1 MTSHLLELLLAI
13 GWYVEK
19 SEPGASAKL
28 SSMVMELMKFLAPIC
43 TSKELLRRK
52 SSSMS
57 VEGFLQI
64 FIIMM
69 CLGQIDQSVVMVL
82 KLELHFWTGN
92 LCRLLD
98 LLPLNGDWDQLINSL
113 SPALKSG
120 FWEWPLTK
128 LVSSLTKSYGEE
140 NKPLVMELV
149 PIQNRGMKKF
159 KKELRNKE
167 LIGRKKVKSLLILN
181 LKLLKLITI
190 ESFSMIFMEN
200 LQNNASLISGCQNGQ
215 DKLKIQVQELLVL
228 IDLFTYIH
236 ILKNHKILLDKK
248 SIVYYL

>member
-1 MTSHLLELLLAI
+1 
-13 GWYVEK
+13 
-19 SEPGASAKL
+19 
-28 SSMVMELMKFLAPIC
+28 MELA
-43 TSKELLRRK
+43 
-52 SSSMS
+52 
-57 VEGFLQI
+57 
-64 FIIMM
+64 
-69 CLGQIDQSVVMVL
+69 
-82 KLELHFWTGN
+82 
-92 LCRLLD
+92 
-98 LLPLNGDWDQLINSL
+98 
-113 SPALKSG
+113 
-120 FWEWPLTK
+120 
-128 LVSSLTKSYGEE
+128 
-140 NKPLVMELV
+140 

-200 LQNNASLISGCQNGQ
+200 LQNNVSLISGCQNGQ